1 LRATTQALEPVGI
14 VFAISPRSATSR
26 GLAQLIRKS
35 RLQHR
40 QAPKMLPDGLCATGT
55 FSAEMHHEIFLS
67 TGNFMIYYFCRK
79 DKWMAA
85 DQHPID
91 AARPEA
97 GLLVTKAVVRAADQL
112 RITARILA
120 TIIGVSEA
128 TVSRMK
134 RGEFGL
140 EPGSKPFEL
149 AVLFVRLFRSLDAI
163 VGGDD
168 QVAAEWIFNL
178 NTVLDAPPIEKLQT
192 VSGLVDVIAYLDA
205 RRALV

>member
-1 LRATTQALEPVGI
+1 
-14 VFAISPRSATSR
+14 
-26 GLAQLIRKS
+26 
-35 RLQHR
+35 
-40 QAPKMLPDGLCATGT
+40 MLPDGLCATGT

-67 TGNFMIYYFCRK
+67 PGNFMIYYFCRK

-178 NTVLDAPPIEKLQT
+178 NIVLDARPIEKLQT